1 MRADPPPPDGREGD
15 TPVDVRVQRLADDRA
30 LLTVRG
36 DLDLHTAHRLGDV
49 LQPLL
54 SGDEHMVLVDLSAV
68 TFLDSTGLTM
78 LISAYRTARSTGA
91 RLALIAPSPPVREML
106 RLTGVDRVV
115 DAYPS
120 PDAVPR

>member
-30 LLTVRG
+30 LLIVRG

-91 RLALIAPSPPVREML
+91 RLALIAPSPAVREML

-120 PDAVPR
+120 LDAVP